1 MSSGRGLA
9 NMAQEQMTLLTD
21 SASITAGVLEREQLA
36 LHQAGDVALTVPL
49 PELSLGYRIAKR
61 TLDIIVSATIL
72 LLLSPLLA
80 LTALLIKLTSPG
92 PALFSQQRVGE
103 GGRIFTI
110 YKFRSMYS
118 DADHSL
124 HQIAYTH
131 FVQGKGGNGKVT
143 KESLALAGWSPTASV
158 ADDDAVETIPVKQRG
173 WLRLRL
179 HRLRPLLHAED
190 PRITPI
196 GALIRVTS
204 LDEFPQFFNVLSGD
218 MTLVGPRP
226 PIPYE
231 VRLYQHNHLQRLT
244 VRPGVTGIW
253 QIYGR
258 NKVPFERMVEMDI
271 EYIKSRSFWLDVKLL
286 LITAPAVLL
295 SRAGK

>member
-1 MSSGRGLA
+1 
-9 NMAQEQMTLLTD
+9 MAQEQLTLLTD
-21 SASITAGVLEREQLA
+21 PTSASTGVLEREHSA
-36 LHQAGDVALTVPL
+36 LPQAEGVAIALPL
-49 PELSLGYRIAKR
+49 HELPLGYRIAKR
-61 TLDIIVSATIL
+61 TLDLLVSTTIL
-72 LLLSPLLA
+72 LLLSPLLGTVA
-80 LTALLIKLTSPG
+80 LIIKLTSPG
-92 PALFSQQRVGE
+92 PALFRQQRVGE
-103 GGRIFTI
+103 GGRIFTM

-143 KESLALAGWSPTASV
+143 KESLALAGWTSAASEM
-158 ADDDAVETIPVKQRG
+158 DDAAVKAIPVKQRG

-190 PRITPI
+190 PRITPV
-196 GALIRVTS
+196 GALLRITS
-204 LDEFPQFFNVLSGD
+204 IDEFPQLFNVLTGD

-231 VRLYQHNHLQRLT
+231 VRLYQHKHLQRLT

-258 NKVPFERMVEMDI
+258 NQVPFEQMVEMDV
-271 EYIKSRSFWLDVKLL
+271 EYIKRRSFWLDLKLIL
-286 LITAPAVLL
+286 MTVPAVLL
-295 SRAGK
+295 SRAEK

>member
-1 MSSGRGLA
+1 
-9 NMAQEQMTLLTD
+9 MAQEQITLITD
-21 SASITAGVLEREQLA
+21 STSPTSGVLERERAA
-36 LHQAGDVALTVPL
+36 LSQPEDVTITLPL
-49 PELSLGYRIAKR
+49 HELPLGYRIAKR
-61 TLDIIVSATIL
+61 TLDIVVSATIL

-80 LTALLIKLTSPG
+80 ATALIIKLTSPG

-103 GGRIFTI
+103 GGRIFTM
-110 YKFRSMYS
+110 YKFRSMYM

-143 KESLALAGWSPTASV
+143 KESLALAGLNSTE
-158 ADDDAVETIPVKQRG
+158 ADTSDDALDDIPVKQRG

-196 GALIRVTS
+196 GALIRLTS
-204 LDEFPQFFNVLSGD
+204 IDELPQLYNVLVGD

-231 VRLYQHNHLQRLT
+231 VRLYQHKHLQRLT

-258 NKVPFERMVEMDI
+258 NKVPFEQMVDMDI
-271 EYIKSRSFWLDVKLL
+271 DYISRRSFWLDLKLI

-295 SRAGK
+295 SRGGK

>member
-1 MSSGRGLA
+1 MV
-9 NMAQEQMTLLTD
+9 QEQMTLLTD
-21 SASITAGVLEREQLA
+21 SSAVRASVLERGRGAPPQTESLVITSQAYA
-36 LHQAGDVALTVPL
+36 LPI
-49 PELSLGYRIAKR
+49 GYRVAKR
-61 TLDIIVSATIL
+61 TLDVIISATIL

-80 LTALLIKLTSPG
+80 LTALIIKLTSPG

-103 GGRIFTI
+103 GGRIFTM

-143 KESLALAGWSPTASV
+143 KESLALAGLSDAATHP
-158 ADDDAVETIPVKQRG
+158 DDDAVDTIPVKQRG

-196 GALIRVTS
+196 GALIRITS
-204 LDEFPQFFNVLSGD
+204 IDEFPQLYNVLTGD

-231 VRLYQHNHLQRLT
+231 VRLYQHKHLQRLT
-244 VRPGVTGIW
+244 ARPGVTGIW
-253 QIYGR
+253 QVYGR
-258 NKVPFERMVEMDI
+258 NKVSFERMVDMDL
-271 EYIKSRSFWLDVKLL
+271 EYIKRRSFWLDLKLIVL
-286 LITAPAVLL
+286 TAPAVLL
-295 SRAGK
+295 SRAAK

>member
-1 MSSGRGLA
+1 
-9 NMAQEQMTLLTD
+9 MAQDQITLITD
-21 SASITAGVLEREQLA
+21 STPPTAGVLERERAVLSQPE
-36 LHQAGDVALTVPL
+36 DVAITLPL
-49 PELSLGYRIAKR
+49 RDLPLGYRIAKR
-61 TLDIIVSATIL
+61 TLDIVVSATIL

-80 LTALLIKLTSPG
+80 ATALIIKLTSPG

-103 GGRIFTI
+103 GGRIFTM
-110 YKFRSMYS
+110 YKFRSMYM

-143 KESLALAGWSPTASV
+143 KESLALAGLNSTE
-158 ADDDAVETIPVKQRG
+158 ADTSDDALDDIPVKQRG

-196 GALIRVTS
+196 GALIRLTS
-204 LDEFPQFFNVLSGD
+204 IDELPQLYNVLVGD

-231 VRLYQHNHLQRLT
+231 VRLYQHKHLQRLT

-253 QIYGR
+253 QVYGR
-258 NKVPFERMVEMDI
+258 NKVPFEQMVDMDI
-271 EYIKSRSFWLDVKLL
+271 DYISRRSFWLDLKLI

-295 SRAGK
+295 SRGGK

>member
-1 MSSGRGLA
+1 
-9 NMAQEQMTLLTD
+9 MAQDQITLITD
-21 SASITAGVLEREQLA
+21 STSPTAGVLERERAVLSQPE
-36 LHQAGDVALTVPL
+36 DVAITLPL
-49 PELSLGYRIAKR
+49 RDLPLGYRIAKR
-61 TLDIIVSATIL
+61 TLDIVVSATIL

-80 LTALLIKLTSPG
+80 ATALIIKLTSPG

-103 GGRIFTI
+103 GGRIFTM
-110 YKFRSMYS
+110 YKFRSMYM

-143 KESLALAGWSPTASV
+143 KESLALAGLTSTE
-158 ADDDAVETIPVKQRG
+158 ADTSDDALDDLPVKQRG

-196 GALIRVTS
+196 GALIRLTS
-204 LDEFPQFFNVLSGD
+204 IDELPQLYNVLVGD

-231 VRLYQHNHLQRLT
+231 VRLYQHKHLQRLT

-258 NKVPFERMVEMDI
+258 NKVPFEQMVDMDI
-271 EYIKSRSFWLDVKLL
+271 DYISRRSFWLDLKLI

-295 SRAGK
+295 SRGGK

>member
-1 MSSGRGLA
+1 
-9 NMAQEQMTLLTD
+9 MAQEQITLITD
-21 SASITAGVLEREQLA
+21 STSPTSGVLERERAA
-36 LHQAGDVALTVPL
+36 LSQPEDVTITLPL
-49 PELSLGYRIAKR
+49 RELPLGYRIAKR
-61 TLDIIVSATIL
+61 TLDIVVSATIL

-80 LTALLIKLTSPG
+80 ATALIIKLTSPG

-103 GGRIFTI
+103 GGRIFTMI
-110 YKFRSMYS
+110 KFRSMYL

-143 KESLALAGWSPTASV
+143 KESLALAGLNSTE
-158 ADDDAVETIPVKQRG
+158 ADTSDDALDDIPVKQRG

-196 GALIRVTS
+196 GALIRLTS
-204 LDEFPQFFNVLSGD
+204 IDELPQLYNVLVGD

-231 VRLYQHNHLQRLT
+231 VRLYQHKHLQRLT

-258 NKVPFERMVEMDI
+258 NKVPFEQMVDMDI
-271 EYIKSRSFWLDVKLL
+271 DYISRRSFWLDLKLI

-295 SRAGK
+295 SRGGK

>member
-1 MSSGRGLA
+1 MSAGWGLQ
-9 NMAQEQMTLLTD
+9 NMAQEQMILLTD
-21 SASITAGVLEREQLA
+21 STQASTGVLEREHSARTLA
-36 LHQAGDVALTVPL
+36 EDVAIEL
-49 PELSLGYRIAKR
+49 PMHELPPGYRIAKR
-61 TLDIIVSATIL
+61 TLDLIVSTTIL
-72 LLLSPLLA
+72 LLLSPLIGVVA
-80 LTALLIKLTSPG
+80 LIIKLTSPG

-103 GGRIFTI
+103 GGRIFTM

-118 DADHSL
+118 NADHSL

-143 KESLALAGWSPTASV
+143 KESLALAGIAATASTME
-158 ADDDAVETIPVKQRG
+158 DDAVAAIPVKQRG

-190 PRITPI
+190 PRITPV
-196 GALIRVTS
+196 GALIRITS
-204 LDEFPQFFNVLSGD
+204 IDELPQLYNVLTGD
-218 MTLVGPRP
+218 MSLVGPRP

-231 VRLYQHNHLQRLT
+231 VRLYQRKHLQRLT

-258 NKVPFERMVEMDI
+258 NQVPFEQMVDMDV
-271 EYIKSRSFWLDVKLL
+271 EYIKRRSFWLDLKLIL
-286 LITAPAVLL
+286 MTVPAVLL
-295 SRAGK
+295 SRVEK

>member
-1 MSSGRGLA
+1 
-9 NMAQEQMTLLTD
+9 MAQEHMALLTD
-21 SASITAGVLEREQLA
+21 RASATTGVLEREHPA
-36 LHQAGDVALTVPL
+36 LPQADGVAIALPL
-49 PELSLGYRIAKR
+49 RELPLGYRIAKR
-61 TLDIIVSATIL
+61 TLDLIVSATIL
-72 LLLSPLLA
+72 LLLSPLLGVVA
-80 LTALLIKLTSPG
+80 LIIKLTSPG

-103 GGRIFTI
+103 GGRIFTM
-110 YKFRSMYS
+110 YKFRSMCS

-143 KESLALAGWSPTASV
+143 KESLALAGRPYARSDM
-158 ADDDAVETIPVKQRG
+158 DDDAVEVLPMKQRG

-190 PRITPI
+190 PRITPV
-196 GALIRVTS
+196 GALIRITS
-204 LDEFPQFFNVLSGD
+204 IDELPQLYNVLTGD

-231 VRLYQHNHLQRLT
+231 VRLYQHKHLQRLT

-258 NKVPFERMVEMDI
+258 NKVPFEQMVDMDL
-271 EYIKSRSFWLDVKLL
+271 EYIKRRSFWLDLKLI

-295 SRAGK
+295 SRAAK

>member
-1 MSSGRGLA
+1 
-9 NMAQEQMTLLTD
+9 MAQEQMILPTD
-21 SASITAGVLEREQLA
+21 SASVMISVLEREHPSPSHADGAVITL
-36 LHQAGDVALTVPL
+36 PL
-49 PELSLGYRIAKR
+49 RELPLGYRIAKR
-61 TLDIIVSATIL
+61 TLDVIVSATIL

-80 LTALLIKLTSPG
+80 ATALIIKLTSPG
-92 PALFSQQRVGE
+92 PALFRQQRVGE
-103 GGRIFTI
+103 GGRIFTM

-143 KESLALAGWSPTASV
+143 KESLVLAGWSPAASD
-158 ADDDAVETIPVKQRG
+158 ADDDAIETIRVQQRG

-196 GALIRVTS
+196 GALARITS
-204 LDEFPQFFNVLSGD
+204 IDELPQLYNVLTGD

-231 VRLYQHNHLQRLT
+231 VRLYQHKHLQRLT

-253 QIYGR
+253 QVYGR
-258 NKVPFERMVEMDI
+258 NKVPFEQMVDMDI
-271 EYIKSRSFWLDVKLL
+271 EYIKRRSFWLDLKLL

-295 SRAGK
+295 SRSEK

>member
-1 MSSGRGLA
+1 
-9 NMAQEQMTLLTD
+9 MAQEQMTLPADSATITTGVLVRTHSALPQTD
-21 SASITAGVLEREQLA
+21 SVTIAPALRE
-36 LHQAGDVALTVPL
+36 LTP
-49 PELSLGYRIAKR
+49 GYRIAKR
-61 TLDIIVSATIL
+61 TLDIVVSATML

-80 LTALLIKLTSPG
+80 MTALIIKLTSPG

-143 KESLALAGWSPTASV
+143 KESLALAGWSPTASD
-158 ADDDAVETIPVKQRG
+158 ADDDAIDTIPVKHRG

-204 LDEFPQFFNVLSGD
+204 IDELPQLYNVLTGE

-231 VRLYQHNHLQRLT
+231 VRLYQHKHLQRLT
-244 VRPGVTGIW
+244 VRPGVTGFW
-253 QIYGR
+253 QVYGR
-258 NKVPFERMVEMDI
+258 NKVPFEQMVEMDL
-271 EYIKSRSFWLDVKLL
+271 EYIMRRSFWLDLKLI
-286 LITAPAVLL
+286 LITVPAVLL
-295 SRAGK
+295 SRVEK